1 MMKRVGVIGFGAIG
15 KSLIQAWR
23 EAPVRG
29 HAVVSVLA
37 RSHQLADAR
46 DALPH
51 DVQVTADVEPFLAQG
66 FDLVVEVAGQS
77 AVRELGSRVL
87 RDGADFMIVSVG
99 ALADAEVAGEL
110 AAAAQ
115 AGHSRLLIPV
125 GAIAGLDGLLA
136 LRRAGLT
143 ELVYA
148 SSKPP
153 AAWRGTPADSAFE
166 LDALTQA
173 TVVFEGSAREAA
185 LKFPKNANLAATV
198 ALAGMGLDRT
208 RVVLTADP
216 GSTEN
221 IQSIQAVSDV
231 STLRVTVSGRSEGA
245 NPKSSVITGLSV
257 LSALD
262 NQAQLLVFS

>member
-1 MMKRVGVIGFGAIG
+1 MIGYGAIG
-15 KSLIQAWR
+15 QSLIQAWQA
-23 EAPVRG
+23 APVRG
-29 HAVVSVLA
+29 HAVVGVLA
-37 RSHQLADAR
+37 RSHQLPAAR
-46 DALPH
+46 GELPH
-51 DVQVTADVEPFLAQG
+51 DVQVTADPETFLAHA
-66 FDLVVEVAGQS
+66 FDVVVEVAGQP

-87 RDGADFMIVSVG
+87 RGGADLMIMSVG
-99 ALADAEVAGEL
+99 ALADAAVADEL
-110 AAAAQ
+110 LAAAQ
-115 AGHSRLLIPV
+115 AGNARLVIPV

-143 ELVYA
+143 QLVYA

-153 AAWRGTPADSAFE
+153 ASWRGTPADGAFE
-166 LDALTQA
+166 LDALTEA
-173 TVVFEGSAREAA
+173 TVVFDGSAREAA

-216 GSTEN
+216 HSTEN
-221 IQSIQAVSDV
+221 VQSIEAVSDV

-245 NPKSSVITGLSV
+245 NPKSSAVTGLSV